1 MKATQEEQDR
11 IQNIA
16 QAIGQRFG
24 YDSAH
29 AEFSPLADL
38 KMKWQRSSR
47 YINLE
52 ISDYLVGAP
61 DDVLCSLVEG
71 VFKRIRGEY
80 NGSTPYPQNVCEYL
94 TDKKFAPAHRRT
106 FLSRHRIEAK
116 KYTSYLGIPVHL
128 RKIPLGAP
136 MVSGSS
142 TLMKVITLDPAFV
155 EEAESNEVIEV
166 IKAEYNTIQRGLEI
180 FGKTPKFVDC
190 DQGVMEKYHL

>member
-1 MKATQEEQDR
+1 MKATQEEQNR

-16 QAIGQRFG
+16 QTIGQRFG
-24 YDSAH
+24 YDTAT
-29 AEFSPLADL
+29 AEFRPLADL

-47 YINLE
+47 YIHLE

-80 NGSTPYPQNVCEYL
+80 NGSTPYPQNVCDYL
-94 TDKKFAPAHRRT
+94 TDGKFAPAHRRT
-106 FLSRHRIEAK
+106 FLSRHKVEAK
-116 KYTSYLGIPVHL
+116 RYTSYQGVPVHL
-128 RKIPLGAP
+128 RRIPYGLLK
-136 MVSGSS
+136 VSGAS

-155 EEAESNEVIEV
+155 EEAEPNEVIEV
-166 IKAEYNTIQRGLEI
+166 IKAEYNNIQRGLEI

-190 DQGVMEKYHL
+190 DQGVVEKYHL